1 MCTLQAIGPDR
12 WYHSGDLATMDA
24 TGHVRIVGRLKD
36 LVVRGGSNVY
46 PAELEQVLLLLRD
59 YRDCALLFH
68 SFYPNIASQVLH
80 QHPAVQDAQV
90 VGVPDERLGEEVCAC
105 VRLKEI
111 VREFDKEELIEFCK
125 VLNSLASRALL
136 SFHYGVHES
145 LNSLCRK

>member
-1 MCTLQAIGPDR
+1 
-12 WYHSGDLATMDA
+12 MDA

-46 PAELEQVLLLLRD
+46 PAELEQVLLLLRG
-59 YRDCALLFH
+59 CALLFH
-68 SFYPNIASQVLH
+68 IFYPNIASQVLH

-125 VLNSLASRALL
+125 VLNPLAAHTFFPFIVMCTSP
-136 SFHYGVHES
+136 
-145 LNSLCRK
+145 